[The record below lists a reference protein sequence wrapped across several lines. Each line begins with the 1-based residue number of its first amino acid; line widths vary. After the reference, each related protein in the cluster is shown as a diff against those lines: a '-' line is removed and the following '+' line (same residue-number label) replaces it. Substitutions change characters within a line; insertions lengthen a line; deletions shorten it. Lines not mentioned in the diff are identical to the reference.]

1 MDGRSGSGERRRPAV
16 AAAAA
21 VAAIAACTATSPPPL
36 PPRRLDFP
44 TAAQPP
50 AAPPAVIARPL
61 DLPAAAEAPARDES
75 YVGWTLTADV
85 ASLFPLAGWLGRPK
99 DVYLAAPAL
108 LLVPAIH
115 AAHGEG
121 RSAGISLAMRAAMLG
136 VVYLMA
142 RSAEDE
148 CASSSS
154 YVCVPIGQF
163 LVGYLAVT
171 TTMTLDSAFLARTQ
185 RPASDW
191 DRLPV
196 VSASAGPDGRR
207 LLTLS
212 ARF

>member
-1 MDGRSGSGERRRPAV
+1 MDGRSGSAERRRPAV
-16 AAAAA
+16 AAAAL
-21 VAAIAACTATSPPPL
+21 VAIAACTATSPPPL
-36 PPRRLDFP
+36 PPRRLDFSAP
-44 TAAQPP
+44 AQPP
-50 AAPPAVIARPL
+50 GALVSRPL
-61 DLPAAAEAPARDES
+61 DLPAAAQAPARDES

-108 LLVPAIH
+108 LLVPVIH
-115 AAHGEG
+115 AAHGEV

>member
-1 MDGRSGSGERRRPAV
+1 
-16 AAAAA
+16 
-21 VAAIAACTATSPPPL
+21 
-36 PPRRLDFP
+36 
-44 TAAQPP
+44 
-50 AAPPAVIARPL
+50 
-61 DLPAAAEAPARDES
+61 
-75 YVGWTLTADV
+75 YVGWTLTADLV
-85 ASLFPLAGWLGRPK
+85 SLFPLAGWLGRPK
-99 DVYLAAPAL
+99 DMYLAAPAL

-115 AAHGEG
+115 AAHGEV

-154 YVCVPIGQF
+154 SYVCVPIGQF

-171 TTMTLDSAFLARTQ
+171 TTMILDSAFLARTQ
-185 RPASDW
+185 RPAAGW

-196 VSASAGPDGRR
+196 LGASAGADGRR